1 MGKHFLVTIGDDPD
15 VFYGVGFIQHFF
27 DAKDLVRVTLFHI
40 APQPPAVWPEELSY
54 ETKTE
59 LEKQA
64 GRIEDKGRAA
74 LAAARD
80 GLVRRGFPPSGVEE
94 KFVFGSFPRS
104 GYLILEGEYG
114 DYDAVVL
121 GQRGFAGLSAFLDRG
136 VGVAIMRESF
146 EFPLWVCRFPD
157 YARSG
162 VLACVDGSNAS
173 LRVVEHVGAMLAG
186 ETRHAVTLCHVR
198 RPGSGG
204 PDDSAAIIARAAEV
218 LGAHGIPG
226 ERIATRELAA
236 ENVPQ
241 AVLAEAEAG
250 RFAVVAAGRTG
261 QGRGRAPFGNLSRA
275 FFGSV
280 SDVLFHEL
288 SGAVLWVCR

>member
-1 MGKHFLVTIGDDPD
+1 
-15 VFYGVGFIQHFF
+15 
-27 DAKDLVRVTLFHI
+27 
-40 APQPPAVWPEELSY
+40 
-54 ETKTE
+54 

-80 GLVRRGFPPSGVEE
+80 VLVRRGFPPSGVEE

-104 GYLILEGEYG
+104 GHLVLEGEYG

-146 EFPLWVCRFPD
+146 DFPLWVCRFPD

-162 VLACVDGSNAS
+162 VLACVDGSNAA
-173 LRVVEHVGAMLAG
+173 LRVVEHVGAMLKG

-198 RPGSGG
+198 RPGSDG
-204 PDDSAAIIARAAEV
+204 PGDSAAILTRAAEV
-218 LGAHGIPG
+218 LSTHGIAA
-226 ERIATRELAA
+226 ERIATRELVA
-236 ENVPQ
+236 ERMRPRPFWPRPRPDVSLSWPPD
-241 AVLAEAEAG
+241 APARAG
-250 RFAVVAAGRTG
+250 PGSFREPVA
-261 QGRGRAPFGNLSRA
+261 A

-280 SDVLFHEL
+280 SDVLFHQL
-288 SGAVLWVCR
+288 AGAVLWVCR